1 MVCKHLV
8 VLVMCMLCLTSQSG
22 CNPLKALVGI
32 VKAVASSGVD
42 DVLRAG
48 GTKGAATVGD
58 DLAKTIG
65 TKFAKGVAK
74 SAAKGAD
81 KGADKSVSKRLKE
94 AMESAETNTTQ
105 AQASLIREGPHAAT
119 RAMHFLCIRYG
130 QNVDALNEEFS
141 CISDDMGEHESAAS
155 QKRIGRIARE
165 QAAIAALAERMK

>member
-8 VLVMCMLCLTSQSG
+8 VLVMCVLCLTSQSG

-48 GTKGAATVGD
+48 SIKGAATVGD
-58 DLAKTIG
+58 DLAKTTG
-65 TKFAKGVAK
+65 TKAAESGKNAVKRVVK
-74 SAAKGAD
+74 SAA
-81 KGADKSVSKRLKE
+81 KRLKE

-141 CISDDMGEHESAAS
+141 RISDDMGEHESAAA